1 LFIFAFFTQAIT
13 PPFAARLS
21 DTEPGLGARSKTA
34 PASPFCPF
42 ATVTVLAFAGFS
54 RHFAYGLAVSQ
65 TGEAS
70 SKRQG
75 DGQRF
80 QKKAMKTKYK
90 RVEASAP
97 ANVRPSSVS
106 KSGNQDKLP
115 RLDLAKRNP
124 NRQLPT
130 DEVLRKLENEAPLLL
145 RMAQIVGKWVWIQF
159 PERQPREVTSIL
171 AQVGFHWNKR
181 RQLWQHPCGIESE
194 AATGNYDPRKRYGCH
209 AAIA

>member
-1 LFIFAFFTQAIT
+1 LFIFAYFTHAIA

-21 DTEPGLGARSKTA
+21 DTGPTLGARSKTA

-42 ATVTVLAFAGFS
+42 PTVTVLAFAGFS
-54 RHFAYGLAVSQ
+54 NRFASGLAVSQ
-65 TGEAS
+65 SGEAS

-80 QKKAMKTKYK
+80 QKKAMKTTHK
-90 RVEASAP
+90 RIEASAP

-106 KSGNQDKLP
+106 KSGNQGQLP
-115 RLDLAKRNP
+115 GIDFAKRKA

-130 DEVLRKLENEAPLLL
+130 AEVLNLLENEAPLLF

-159 PERQPREVTSIL
+159 PERQPREITSL
-171 AQVGFHWNKR
+171 LSQVGFHWNSR

-194 AATGNYDPRKRYGCH
+194 AATGNYDPRERYGCH
-209 AAIA
+209 AAAA